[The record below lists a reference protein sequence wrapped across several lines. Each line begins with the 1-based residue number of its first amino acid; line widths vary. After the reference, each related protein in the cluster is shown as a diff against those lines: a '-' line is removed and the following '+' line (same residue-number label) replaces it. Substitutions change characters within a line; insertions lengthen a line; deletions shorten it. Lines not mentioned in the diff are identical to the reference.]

1 MKVSTLLRQHGIDAH
16 VPSGSEERD
25 VRKLHVFRETQRK
38 ETQVNCT
45 YGQLLDDVELK
56 LPVSYAFDEAFT
68 MIKVVISLV
77 TGNFRCRVNSS
88 CGIHVHLGNGPYRCI
103 DKQPRTMPRFSGL
116 PSPSFLSCKCRRSG
130 RFIRSRGRSKDPGMG
145 REGMLVD

>member
-45 YGQLLDDVELK
+45 YGQLLPMSQSRLMMRK
-56 LPVSYAFDEAFT
+56 GANLP
-68 MIKVVISLV
+68 
-77 TGNFRCRVNSS
+77 G
-88 CGIHVHLGNGPYRCI
+88 
-103 DKQPRTMPRFSGL
+103 
-116 PSPSFLSCKCRRSG
+116 
-130 RFIRSRGRSKDPGMG
+130 
-145 REGMLVD
+145 